1 MGEKNDLQKIN
12 YYQCDC
18 FSFNRLWGGGGSNNI
33 DRSNVEP
40 IIPNHPQDQTNNLST
55 STDTTQKD
63 ELKKTQD
70 RLTET
75 SSSLKKAQEE
85 LKRKTAEFKAL
96 KDAQATTEK
105 QLTDA
110 SNSLK
115 KAQEE
120 LKRKTAEFK
129 ALKDAQATTE
139 KQLTDASN
147 SLKQI
152 QSDLKE
158 KERVFEELQ
167 RQNQLKLQEL
177 SETHQKLT
185 EREQLIEIIKQKMSD
200 TVESMGATLDNPW
213 LMEKTINHDQLSQNQ
228 LYTQPV
234 MALYPLG
241 EDSEGMLVGD
251 RYLYKQQYSVV
262 YARNWLASLPDGVLS
277 KGGRFSVNGIGNLLS
292 EDEPTILPS
301 EGSATYRGKAFNA
314 NNMGDLTYRV
324 DFEQRTG
331 QGEIT
336 NFSNNIG
343 HITLHQGSINDQEI
357 KADASMAGG
366 ITGKY
371 TLGFFGPNGEEI
383 AGDLYIDSSLDN
395 SICKRRRI
403 TSSIG
408 TRCSVCV

>member
-18 FSFNRLWGGGGSNNI
+18 FSFNRLWGGGSNNI

-40 IIPNHPQDQTNNLST
+40 IIPNHPQDQTNNVST

-75 SSSLKKAQEE
+75 SS
-85 LKRKTAEFKAL
+85 
-96 KDAQATTEK
+96 
-105 QLTDA
+105 
-110 SNSLK
+110 SLK

-200 TVESMGATLDNPW
+200 TVESMGATLNNPW
-213 LMEKTINHDQLSQNQ
+213 LMEKPINHDQLPQNQ

-262 YARNWLASLPDGVLS
+262 YARNWLASLPDGILS

-395 SICKRRRI
+395 SIPANG
-403 TSSIG
+403 G
-408 TRCSVCV
+408 TRKKYEAKNRGVAFGLAAQKESQQ

>member
-1 MGEKNDLQKIN
+1 M
-12 YYQCDC
+12 
-18 FSFNRLWGGGGSNNI
+18 GGGSNNI

-40 IIPNHPQDQTNNLST
+40 IIPNHPQDQTNNVST

-75 SSSLKKAQEE
+75 SS
-85 LKRKTAEFKAL
+85 
-96 KDAQATTEK
+96 
-105 QLTDA
+105 
-110 SNSLK
+110 SLK

-213 LMEKTINHDQLSQNQ
+213 LMEKPINHDQLPQNQ
-228 LYTQPV
+228 LHTQPV

-262 YARNWLASLPDGVLS
+262 YARNWLASLPDGILS

-395 SICKRRRI
+395 SIPANG
-403 TSSIG
+403 G
-408 TRCSVCV
+408 TRKKYEAKNRGVAFGLAAQKESQQ

>member
-18 FSFNRLWGGGGSNNI
+18 FSFNRLWGGGSNNI

-75 SSSLKKAQEE
+75 SS
-85 LKRKTAEFKAL
+85 
-96 KDAQATTEK
+96 
-105 QLTDA
+105 
-110 SNSLK
+110 SLK

-395 SICKRRRI
+395 SIPANG
-403 TSSIG
+403 G
-408 TRCSVCV
+408 TRKKYEAKNRGVAFGLAAQKESQQ

>member
-18 FSFNRLWGGGGSNNI
+18 FSFNRLWGGGSNNI

-115 KAQEE
+115 
-120 LKRKTAEFK
+120 
-129 ALKDAQATTE
+129 
-139 KQLTDASN
+139 
-147 SLKQI
+147 QI

-185 EREQLIEIIKQKMSD
+185 EREQLIEIINQKMSD

-395 SICKRRRI
+395 SIPANG
-403 TSSIG
+403 G
-408 TRCSVCV
+408 TRKKYEAKNRGVAFGLAAQKESQQ

>member
-1 MGEKNDLQKIN
+1 M
-12 YYQCDC
+12 
-18 FSFNRLWGGGGSNNI
+18 GGGSNNI

-63 ELKKTQD
+63 KLKKAQAELEILKRSQTETQNK
-70 RLTET
+70 LTET
-75 SSSLKKAQEE
+75 SNSLKKTEE
-85 LKRKTAEFKAL
+85 NLARKTAEF
-96 KDAQATTEK
+96 EH
-105 QLTDA
+105 
-110 SNSLK
+110 LK
-115 KAQEE
+115 KS
-120 LKRKTAEFK
+120 
-129 ALKDAQATTE
+129 QATTE

-185 EREQLIEIIKQKMSD
+185 EREQLIEIINQKMSD
-200 TVESMGATLDNPW
+200 TVESMGATLNNPW
-213 LMEKTINHDQLSQNQ
+213 LMEKPINHDQLPQNQ

-403 TSSIG
+403 TSSIS
-408 TRCSVCV
+408 TRC

>member
-1 MGEKNDLQKIN
+1 M
-12 YYQCDC
+12 
-18 FSFNRLWGGGGSNNI
+18 GGGSNNI

-40 IIPNHPQDQTNNLST
+40 IIPNYPQDQTNNLST

-63 ELKKTQD
+63 KLKKAQAELEILKRSQTETQNK
-70 RLTET
+70 LTET
-75 SSSLKKAQEE
+75 SNSLKKTEE
-85 LKRKTAEFKAL
+85 NLARKTAEFEHL
-96 KDAQATTEK
+96 K
-105 QLTDA
+105 
-110 SNSLK
+110 NS
-115 KAQEE
+115 
-120 LKRKTAEFK
+120 
-129 ALKDAQATTE
+129 QATTE

-147 SLKQI
+147 SLKQV

-158 KERVFEELQ
+158 KERVFKELQ
-167 RQNQLKLQEL
+167 IQNQHITAQLESKLQEL

-185 EREQLIEIIKQKMSD
+185 EREQLIEIINQKMSE

-213 LMEKTINHDQLSQNQ
+213 LMEKPINHDQLPQNQ

-277 KGGRFSVNGIGNLLS
+277 KGGRFSVNGIGNLF

-395 SICKRRRI
+395 SIPANG
-403 TSSIG
+403 G
-408 TRCSVCV
+408 TRKKYEAKNRGVAFGLAAQKESQQ

>member
-1 MGEKNDLQKIN
+1 MDNTHCFNQWEKKMTFKKLIITNAIVLALTA
-12 YYQCDC
+12 C
-18 FSFNRLWGGGGSNNI
+18 GGGSNNI
-33 DRSNVEP
+33 DRSNVGP

-63 ELKKTQD
+63 KLKKAQAELEILKRSQTETQNK
-70 RLTET
+70 LTET
-75 SSSLKKAQEE
+75 SNSLKKTEE
-85 LKRKTAEFKAL
+85 NLARKTAEFEHL
-96 KDAQATTEK
+96 KNSQATTEK

-110 SNSLK
+110 
-115 KAQEE
+115 
-120 LKRKTAEFK
+120 F
-129 ALKDAQATTE
+129 
-139 KQLTDASN
+139 N
-147 SLKQI
+147 SLKQV

-158 KERVFEELQ
+158 KERVFKELQ
-167 RQNQLKLQEL
+167 IQNQHITAQLKSKLQEL

-185 EREQLIEIIKQKMSD
+185 EREQLIEIINQKMSD
-200 TVESMGATLDNPW
+200 TVESMGATLNNPW
-213 LMEKTINHDQLSQNQ
+213 LMEKPINHDQLPQNQ

-262 YARNWLASLPDGVLS
+262 YARNWLASLPDGILS

-395 SICKRRRI
+395 SIPANG
-403 TSSIG
+403 G
-408 TRCSVCV
+408 TRKKGIVDKSVGKKWAKAL

>member
-18 FSFNRLWGGGGSNNI
+18 FSFNRLWGGGSNNI

-40 IIPNHPQDQTNNLST
+40 IIPNHPQDQTNNVST

-63 ELKKTQD
+63 ELN

-110 SNSLK
+110 SNSL
-115 KAQEE
+115 E
-120 LKRKTAEFK
+120 
-129 ALKDAQATTE
+129 
-139 KQLTDASN
+139 
-147 SLKQI
+147 QI

-185 EREQLIEIIKQKMSD
+185 EREQLIEIINQKMSD

-213 LMEKTINHDQLSQNQ
+213 LMEKPINHDQLPQNQ

-314 NNMGDLTYRV
+314 NNMGNLTYRV

-343 HITLHQGSINDQEI
+343 HITLHQGSINGQEI

-395 SICKRRRI
+395 SIPANG
-403 TSSIG
+403 G
-408 TRCSVCV
+408 TRKKYEAKNRGVAFGLAAQKESQQ

>member
-18 FSFNRLWGGGGSNNI
+18 FSFNRLWGGGSNNI

-40 IIPNHPQDQTNNLST
+40 IIPNHPQDQTNNVST

-75 SSSLKKAQEE
+75 SS
-85 LKRKTAEFKAL
+85 
-96 KDAQATTEK
+96 
-105 QLTDA
+105 
-110 SNSLK
+110 SLK

-213 LMEKTINHDQLSQNQ
+213 LMEKTINHDQLPQNQ

-262 YARNWLASLPDGVLS
+262 YARNWLASLPDGILS

-395 SICKRRRI
+395 SIPANG
-403 TSSIG
+403 G
-408 TRCSVCV
+408 TRKKYEAKNRGVAFGLAAQKESQQ

>member
-18 FSFNRLWGGGGSNNI
+18 FSFNRLWGGGSNNI

-40 IIPNHPQDQTNNLST
+40 IIPNHPQDQTNNVST

-110 SNSLK
+110 SNSL
-115 KAQEE
+115 E
-120 LKRKTAEFK
+120 
-129 ALKDAQATTE
+129 
-139 KQLTDASN
+139 
-147 SLKQI
+147 QI

-185 EREQLIEIIKQKMSD
+185 EREQLIEIINQKMSD
-200 TVESMGATLDNPW
+200 TVESMGATLNNPW
-213 LMEKTINHDQLSQNQ
+213 LMEKPINHDQLPQNQ

-395 SICKRRRI
+395 SIPANG
-403 TSSIG
+403 G
-408 TRCSVCV
+408 TRKKYEAKNRGVAFGLAAQKESQQ

>member
-1 MGEKNDLQKIN
+1 MGEKMTFKKLIITNAIVLALTA
-12 YYQCDC
+12 C
-18 FSFNRLWGGGGSNNI
+18 GGGSNNI

-63 ELKKTQD
+63 KLKKAQAELEILKRSQTETQNK
-70 RLTET
+70 LTET
-75 SSSLKKAQEE
+75 SNSLKKTEE
-85 LKRKTAEFKAL
+85 NLVRKTAEFEHL
-96 KDAQATTEK
+96 KNSQATTEK

-110 SNSLK
+110 
-115 KAQEE
+115 
-120 LKRKTAEFK
+120 F
-129 ALKDAQATTE
+129 
-139 KQLTDASN
+139 N
-147 SLKQI
+147 SLKQV

-158 KERVFEELQ
+158 KERVFKELQ
-167 RQNQLKLQEL
+167 IQNQHITAQLESKLQAL

-185 EREQLIEIIKQKMSD
+185 EREQLIEIINQKMSD

-213 LMEKTINHDQLSQNQ
+213 LMEKPINHDQLSQNQ
-228 LYTQPV
+228 LYIQPV

-262 YARNWLASLPDGVLS
+262 YAKNWLASLPDGILS

-314 NNMGDLTYRV
+314 NNMGNLTYRV

-343 HITLHQGSINDQEI
+343 HITLHQGSINGQEI

-395 SICKRRRI
+395 SVPANG
-403 TSSIG
+403 G
-408 TRCSVCV
+408 TRKKYEAKNRGVAFGLAAQKESQQ

>member
-18 FSFNRLWGGGGSNNI
+18 FSFNRLWGGGGGSNNI

-75 SSSLKKAQEE
+75 SS
-85 LKRKTAEFKAL
+85 
-96 KDAQATTEK
+96 
-105 QLTDA
+105 
-110 SNSLK
+110 SLK

-395 SICKRRRI
+395 SIPANG
-403 TSSIG
+403 G
-408 TRCSVCV
+408 TRKKYEAKNRGVAFGLAAQKESQQ